1 MARAPALQEIE
12 ALPEADRLEGFPHPR
27 HTQNLFGH
35 DGVERGLAEAFATGR
50 MHHGWLIAG
59 PEGVGKATLAYR
71 LARYV
76 LSEAHERDPF
86 GQTLATADDT
96 VATRQVRAL
105 SHPGLL
111 VLRRTFDTKTKRFT
125 ASIAIDEVRRLR
137 TFLGLR
143 GGDDTWRVVIV
154 DTADDLNPNAANAL
168 LKSLEEPPAR
178 TLFLLLTSE
187 PGRLL
192 PTIRSRCRT
201 LELAALPAEPLR
213 QAVRQALTASSEEVT
228 DSLPA
233 PSEWAIL
240 ERLSEGSVRR
250 LLGLRGGGGIA
261 LYNRLND
268 LVGSLPKL
276 DWAAI
281 HILSDELGGTAAEQR
296 FELFFELLLALISR
310 LVRARAGAAG
320 CAPDDVAL
328 ANRLIAEGSLARW
341 AELWETIVVEKADA
355 MLLNLDRKSLILGTF
370 QRIEAAARAAPG

>member
-1 MARAPALQEIE
+1 MARAPAVQEIE
-12 ALPEADRLEGFPHPR
+12 VLPEADRLDGFPHPR
-27 HTQNLFGH
+27 HTRNLYGH
-35 DGVERGLAEAFATGR
+35 EAIERGLAEAFATGR

-59 PEGVGKATLAYR
+59 AEGIGKATLAYR

-76 LSEAHERDPF
+76 LSEPHERDPF
-86 GQTLATADDT
+86 AQSLATPEELP
-96 VATRQVRAL
+96 ATRQVRAL

-111 VLRRTFDTKTKRFT
+111 ILRRTYDTKAKRFT

-137 TFLGLR
+137 NFLGLR
-143 GGDDTWRVVIV
+143 GGEDAWRVVIV

-187 PGRLL
+187 LGRLL

-201 LELAALPAEPLR
+201 LDLAPLNSEPLR
-213 QAVRQALTASSEEVT
+213 QAVRQALTASTEEVT

-268 LVGSLPKL
+268 VIGALPKL
-276 DWAAI
+276 DWTAI
-281 HILSDELGGTAAEQR
+281 HTLSDELGGTAAEQR
-296 FELFFELLLALISR
+296 FELFFELLLALLAR
-310 LVRARAGAAG
+310 LVRSRAGGPGSDPEEAKLAA
-320 CAPDDVAL
+320 
-328 ANRLIAEGSLARW
+328 RLIAEGSLATW
-341 AELWETIVVEKADA
+341 AELWETIVAEKADA

-370 QRIEAAARAAPG
+370 QRIEAAARGRTV